1 MAEKKHTL
9 RLEQVGTVAFEAT
22 AANGGS
28 LIIDGSQDIGGE
40 GRGMR
45 PTEVLL
51 AALASCSAMDVVHI
65 LRKQRQPIEHLSIE
79 IEGVR
84 KDAVPAPFKSAHL
97 VFTVRGAVEEAK
109 LQRAVS
115 LAVEKY
121 CSVRATLD
129 PTVEITWEARNAS
142 DM

>member
-1 MAEKKHTL
+1 MTEKKHTV
-9 RLEQVGTVAFEAT
+9 RLEQIGAAAFEAT
-22 AANGGS
+22 ASEGAK
-28 LIIDGSQDIGGE
+28 LIVDGSPDIGGE
-40 GRGMR
+40 NRGMR

-65 LRKQRQPIEHLSIE
+65 LRKQKQALERLTIE

-84 KDAVPAPFKSAHL
+84 KDATPAPYKTVKL
-97 VFTVRGAVEEAK
+97 VFTAHGVVENDK

-129 PTVEITWEARNAS
+129 PAVEITWEARHAPA
-142 DM
+142 